1 MKKTLLIA
9 SALLALTACSDNDSE
24 PKSQQETSDITL
36 NFKMVDAAG
45 KDFKCGAKGLQ
56 IAGLTDITPNDARLY
71 IHDISL
77 VDQKGNLFPIE
88 LDQDSPWQHKN
99 VALLDFE
106 DGTDG
111 CKFVIFGRPQSTET
125 NSKVTGTVA
134 GQGPWTAVSFTFGV
148 PVELNHIEAQS
159 APAPLNVTGMDH
171 GPTDGRQFLRI
182 AFYQE
187 EHSATDA
194 YHLLS
199 FRSVC
204 NEQAADGNIPASADD
219 CTKPNRPRY
228 TLDKQGK
235 FDPATDQI
243 VLDVAAIFADY
254 TVPGTNADATDLSPK
269 GRIDCF
275 SPLHNGN
282 IPGPNDSLQIGAERC
297 GKVYPPLGLDY
308 QTGKASTN
316 PQTVFSIQ

>member
-1 MKKTLLIA
+1 MNKALLCA
-9 SALLALTACSDNDSE
+9 SAMLLFTACSDSDDNT
-24 PKSQQETSDITL
+24 PKNSDITL
-36 NFKMVDAAG
+36 NFRMVDADG
-45 KDFKCGAKGLQ
+45 QDFKCGARGLN
-56 IAGLTDITPNDARLY
+56 IAGRTDITPNDARLY
-71 IHDISL
+71 IHDVALI
-77 VDQKGNLFPIE
+77 DQNGNHVAVE
-88 LDQDSPWQHKN
+88 LDQDSPWQHQN

-111 CKFVIFGRPQSTET
+111 CKYVIFGRPQTTET
-125 NSKVTGTVA
+125 NAQITGTVA
-134 GQGPWTAVSFTFGV
+134 GQGPWTGVSFALGV
-148 PVELNHIEAQS
+148 PIELNHTEAQS

-171 GPTDGRQFLRI
+171 GPVDGRQFLRVS
-182 AFYQE
+182 FYQE
-187 EHSATDA
+187 EHAATDA
-194 YHLLS
+194 YNLLS

-204 NEQAADGNIPASADD
+204 NALTAEGTIPASADE

-243 VLDVAAIFADY
+243 VLDVNALFANY
-254 TVPGTNADATDLSPK
+254 TTPGTDNSTGDHPDLNPH

-275 SPLHNGN
+275 SPLHAGN
-282 IPGPNDSLQIGAERC
+282 IPGPNDSQQIGAERC

-308 QTGKASTN
+308 ATGRAHTS